1 MNKSL
6 VCYFSATN
14 TTKKVAEEVALIL
27 KCDLFEI
34 EALEKYTD
42 DDLDWNNKNSRSSVE
57 MADLSS
63 RPKVKNKIANI
74 NDYDTIILG
83 FPVWWYREPTIVD
96 TFIEENNLEGK
107 KVYVFVTSGGST
119 VDGSLKSL
127 RNGYNNINFV
137 SGKRLRT
144 GVLPDEILDWIK

>member
-14 TTKKVAEEVALIL
+14 TTKKVAEEVASIL

-42 DDLDWNNKNSRSSVE
+42 EDLDWNNKNSRSSVE

-63 RPKVKNKIANI
+63 RPKVKNKIDNI
-74 NDYDTIILG
+74 DDYDTVILG

-96 TFIEENNLEGK
+96 TFIEENNLEGR

-127 RNGYNNINFV
+127 RDGYSNINFV

-144 GVLPDEILDWIK
+144 DASSDEILDWIK

>member
-14 TTKKVAEEVALIL
+14 TTKKVAEEVASIL

-42 DDLDWNNKNSRSSVE
+42 EDLDWNNKNSRSSVE

-63 RPKVKNKIANI
+63 RPKVKNTIANI
-74 NDYDTIILG
+74 DDYDTIILG

-127 RNGYNNINFV
+127 RDGYSNINFI

-144 GVLPDEILDWIK
+144 GVLPDEVLDWIK